1 MIRLRIE
8 LVHNHQRVK
17 ETEKGKNRDS
27 LVDPRILSGR
37 QTFTMSSRIPQRS
50 LQTNDKCYRNI
61 GTLPHQAFTALCP
74 TLVPVTGLPVQATKS
89 LPQTI
94 CPYAVR
100 ALILSA
106 FDFYT
111 YFQFL

>member
-17 ETEKGKNRDS
+17 EAEKGKNRDS

-74 TLVPVTGLPVQATKS
+74 TRVPVQATKS

-111 YFQFL
+111 YFQCL